1 MKQHVYPNCHHFP
14 WQIRGSEQLR
24 VACRWLATLLVAW
37 GLLETKTGHRGRAK
51 ACGIRKTTRRS
62 MGKLGNHRENG
73 NKPLYSLRNMGC
85 PSNSSNFLRKIVV
98 SWTWDLKSHSPM
110 VFGMCHFDIIVFG
123 WYGFPV
129 LDKQFPSRIWGPDQ
143 ILGDFHGTVRI
154 VRSK

>member
-1 MKQHVYPNCHHFP
+1 MKQHVFTKLSSFSLA
-14 WQIRGSEQLR
+14 IRGSEQLR

-51 ACGIRKTTRRS
+51 ARGIPKTTGRS
-62 MGKLGNHRENG
+62 MGKFGNPRENG
-73 NKPLYSLRNMGC
+73 NKPLYFLRNMGG
-85 PSNSSNFLRKIVV
+85 PSNFLRKIVV

-110 VFGMCHFDIIVFG
+110 VFGMCHLDIIVFR

-129 LDKQFPSRIWGPDQ
+129 LETQFPSRIWGPDQ
-143 ILGDFHGTVRI
+143 IHGDFHGTVRI